1 MKLHQDVLDEY
12 ENKIKNIK
20 DKKELDK
27 IETQEL
33 KEVMKSIGFYQPTYE
48 HQIKC
53 DENGKTWKGAEK
65 FKELVWNV
73 NTDMEG
79 VFTTE
84 NQEIAEILSLL
95 YQINVRLKRVENSIK
110 NKLWRE

>member
-1 MKLHQDVLDEY
+1 MKLHQDVLEEY
-12 ENKIKNIK
+12 EKKIRNIK
-20 DKKELDK
+20 DKKELNK

-33 KEVMKSIGFYQPTYE
+33 KEVMNSIGFYQPTYE
-48 HQIKC
+48 YQIKC
-53 DENGKTWKGAEK
+53 DEKGKSWQGAEK